1 MYQQQGHNN
10 SSNNTNGLPMDMRQS
25 QPPRHQRSTST
36 PDTDMMATPSYE
48 QGSRTGNNAL
58 LSTGRTQASSSRGG
72 NIGGSTLDMFPSHTQ
87 QNNSPYHR
95 HHPNR
100 PALRS
105 GGQFHDYL
113 PPTSSTSHQH
123 ETELIP
129 PDLSTSCL
137 SNTDSSD
144 MDSIDRVTPQA
155 YERSSGS
162 SSTITP
168 FHQQHHNHPAAVN
181 PIVSYGNS
189 RCFEPKRPDSV
200 ITTSSIISSSDTDH
214 SQAGDSSTESSGGS
228 SVLSAS
234 HMGPPSVY
242 AMSGL
247 YGPSPVTCPVSSSGK
262 SHVKTPSSSVM
273 SSVPHLSGTRQP
285 ILGTTPF
292 TPSNQTGLYPK
303 TAISSSATSSNEST
317 VNSNH
322 QISNDHS
329 QTFFQPKQLSKFTT
343 SQHHIDPRIFQNP
356 HHPNLAKSNSSSATT
371 STMPFAHDMDNT
383 INLLPTA
390 SKGGSQDISRGA
402 KLEGRIRTISLQQ
415 SGDSTNEASKNILS
429 ASSANRLGP
438 QENAQQAAFINNPSC
453 LIKRHRRQKSYP
465 VTFQPIIT
473 QNNVIPNLQQTSN
486 DPKGYIS
493 SEINYKSTNPN
504 GGGGIENVLGA
515 IEIEKSANSGTVV
528 TLVRHG
534 SNPINGHKR
543 SHSYGPQ
550 RPSHLIHSGHLQ
562 SQLGHRRTGSSVIE
576 TLQTLTGSCGHGDP
590 NYNSKEASL
599 AQFLDMLKKEQQE
612 K

>member
-1 MYQQQGHNN
+1 MYPQQGHNN
-10 SSNNTNGLPMDMRQS
+10 NSNNTNGLAMDMRQS

-36 PDTDMMATPSYE
+36 PDTDMMATPNYE

-58 LSTGRTQASSSRGG
+58 LSTGRTQASTSRGG
-72 NIGGSTLDMFPSHTQ
+72 NIGGSTVDMFASHTQ
-87 QNNSPYHR
+87 QHIPSYHH

-100 PALRS
+100 PALRG
-105 GGQFHDYL
+105 GGQFQDYL

-144 MDSIDRVTPQA
+144 MDSIDRVPSQA
-155 YERSSGS
+155 YQRSSGS

-168 FHQQHHNHPAAVN
+168 FHQQHHNHPAAVI
-181 PIVSYGNS
+181 PIVSFGNS

-228 SVLSAS
+228 SVLSGS

-247 YGPSPVTCPVSSSGK
+247 YGGSPVTCPVPSSGK
-262 SHVKTPSSSVM
+262 SHVKTPSSSSSVL

-285 ILGTTPF
+285 ILGATHF
-292 TPSNQTGLYPK
+292 TQSNQTGLYPK

-317 VNSNH
+317 VNSNV
-322 QISNDHS
+322 QVSKDHN
-329 QTFFQPKQLSKFTT
+329 QTLFQPKQLSQFTP
-343 SQHHIDPRIFQNP
+343 SQHHLDPRKFQNSL
-356 HHPNLAKSNSSSATT
+356 HPNLAKSNSSSATT
-371 STMPFAHDMDNT
+371 STTPFAHDMDNPL
-383 INLLPTA
+383 NLVPTA
-390 SKGGSQDISRGA
+390 PKGGAQDVLRGA

-415 SGDSTNEASKNILS
+415 SGDSINEASKNILP
-429 ASSANRLGP
+429 ASSTNRLGS
-438 QENAQQAAFINNPSC
+438 QENAQPAAFSNNPSC
-453 LIKRHRRQKSYP
+453 LVKRHRRQKSYP

-473 QNNVIPNLQQTSN
+473 QHNIIPNLQQTSN

-504 GGGGIENVLGA
+504 GSFSVGSAAVLRTS
-515 IEIEKSANSGTVV
+515 IRLSTSG
-528 TLVRHG
+528 
-534 SNPINGHKR
+534 
-543 SHSYGPQ
+543 
-550 RPSHLIHSGHLQ
+550 
-562 SQLGHRRTGSSVIE
+562 
-576 TLQTLTGSCGHGDP
+576 
-590 NYNSKEASL
+590 
-599 AQFLDMLKKEQQE
+599 
-612 K
+612 